1 MDQVKQMMKNLRNR
15 MSKINIRKFT
25 NNERLLATILAVILS
40 FWLSHKFIIKPQLIQ
55 ISSLKTDIDNYGDQ
69 IVENNDLIKNSAS
82 ISDEMDAFVI
92 EKASIEKIFFKNLNQ
107 AEIIYTL
114 DKLLSKSKLEIGD
127 ITFGRPFTE
136 TIDEKEIEKMEIS
149 MPYKGSFSSLDKTIK
164 ILENENKKI
173 IISNVD
179 ILKGQE
185 TDISGNI
192 NLDIY
197 GLTRDEEEAE
207 SEEDSPIEPVDN
219 NKANPFTPYKGYVDP
234 VKEKARLEAIAKAK
248 ADAEAKAKETAE
260 KEKDKPEEKPKE
272 EKDATKEEKDA
283 TKDTTKDT
291 TKEEAI
297 AVEKFDIY
305 VAVKGDNISYISRK
319 KYGTE
324 RYVDEILRLNDMIRS
339 SILPIGKK
347 LKLRRR

>member
-25 NNERLLATILAVILS
+25 NNERLLATLLAVILS
-40 FWLSHKFIIKPQLIQ
+40 FWLSYKFIIKPQLIQ
-55 ISSLKTDIDNYGDQ
+55 ISSLKTEIDNYGSQ

-114 DKLLSKSKLEIGD
+114 DKLLSKSLLEIGD

-149 MPYKGSFSSLDKTIK
+149 MPYKGSFASLDKTIK
-164 ILENENKKI
+164 ILENESKKI

-192 NLDIY
+192 NLEIY
-197 GLTRDEEEAE
+197 GLLGAE
-207 SEEDSPIEPVDN
+207 KEPEEDSPVKAVDD
-219 NKANPFTPYKGYVDP
+219 NKANPFVPYKGYVDP

-248 ADAEAKAKETAE
+248 ADAEAKAKEAAE

-272 EKDATKEEKDA
+272 DKDKEKEKDETKEEP
-283 TKDTTKDT
+283 
-291 TKEEAI
+291 I

-305 VAVKGDNISYISRK
+305 VAVKGDNISYISRR

-324 RYVDEILRLNDMIRS
+324 RYVDEILRLNDMVRS